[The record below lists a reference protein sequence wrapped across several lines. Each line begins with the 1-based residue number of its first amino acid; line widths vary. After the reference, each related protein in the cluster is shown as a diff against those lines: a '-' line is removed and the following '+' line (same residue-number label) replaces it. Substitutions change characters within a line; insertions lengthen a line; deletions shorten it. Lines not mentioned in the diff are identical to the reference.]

1 MNLATIALKNL
12 KRNFSF
18 YSLYLVSVSFVLMI
32 YFCFTSFSM
41 NEVIME
47 KISSD
52 GRVEMM
58 CSVVAVFIMAFVV
71 FYMFYSNNF
80 FMRRRM
86 KELGIYALLGYR
98 KGDMLRLL
106 TIENIFVC
114 LGGMIVGILAGSL
127 LHIGI
132 TAGIV
137 ALLGLTIDMGA
148 IPFINPQ
155 AVSSIFLFILAVLLT
170 LTLSNAGLL
179 LKSTLLDLVR
189 LEKKVEKPVHPNIVF
204 SIIGIV
210 FLLGGY
216 ALALDMVRG
225 TQSVW
230 TTIGFY
236 PIALLTLVLVVVGTV
251 LTIYSFV
258 PFVCQCIK
266 NRHSVLYR
274 ENMIIVAPKFMH
286 RIRSNA
292 KSLILLILLVAG
304 TLSVF
309 GATTL
314 SVWYPYRAVER
325 IIPSAIEYRVED
337 EQRNRQALEALA
349 EGLNGQ
355 EYQVQETDLLKITAS
370 SDRLPDEYSISSE
383 GVRTPGFECMRLSDY
398 DTLLNSQGKESSI
411 SELSDT
417 ECVLVKYRPDP
428 ENSDV
433 GAVYHLEIGNGISTD
448 VTVVQTTLDNPI
460 GFANSVATLLVSDQL
475 YQNIESGQPEK
486 ITVVSINGGMTRS
499 DGTAYTILKN
509 TMPDNVYLAS
519 AWQRQTEII
528 QLNSSTYLL
537 IAFATI
543 IFLIATGSI
552 NLGGLTDEDGLMLTQ
567 HLLERFPDQKIVI
580 LSGYNLPVY
589 RKEAKR
595 IGARGFISKD
605 VEPDELLHILLT
617 IKNGATH
624 FPREEVFIEELTDG
638 ERKVLELVASGV
650 RRREIAEQLFI
661 SERTVS
667 NHLQHIFEK
676 LQVSSTVEMITKAI
690 KLGYIAQS
698 VI

>member
-1 MNLATIALKNL
+1 MNLTTIALKNL

-114 LGGMIVGILAGSL
+114 LGGMFAGILAGSL

-189 LEKKVEKPVHPNIVF
+189 LEKKVEKPVRPNIVL
-204 SIIGIV
+204 SVIGIIA
-210 FLLGGY
+210 LLGGY

-225 TQSVW
+225 AQSVW

-274 ENMIIVAPKFMH
+274 ENTIIVAPKFMH

-337 EQRNRQALEALA
+337 EQLNKQALEALA

-355 EYQVQETDLLKITAS
+355 EYQVQETNLLKITAS

-433 GAVYHLEIGNGISTD
+433 GAVYHLDIGNGVSTD

-509 TMPDNVYLAS
+509 TMPDNIYLAS

-552 NLGGLTDEDGLMLTQ
+552 LYFQNLSAVTYDRDDYNILQRMGYNKNMIKRCVRRQIQIYFVIPYVIGMLHSIFAIICYKSALMDDVLGQ
-567 HLLERFPDQKIVI
+567 AGEVI
-580 LSGYNLPVY
+580 LPIALAVGIFSIVY
-589 RKEAKR
+589 
-595 IGARGFISKD
+595 FIYY
-605 VEPDELLHILLT
+605 
-617 IKNGATH
+617 
-624 FPREEVFIEELTDG
+624 EV
-638 ERKVLELVASGV
+638 
-650 RRREIAEQLFI
+650 
-661 SERTVS
+661 
-667 NHLQHIFEK
+667 
-676 LQVSSTVEMITKAI
+676 TKYSCYKA
-690 KLGYIAQS
+690 AMN
-698 VI
+698 

>member
-1 MNLATIALKNL
+1 
-12 KRNFSF
+12 
-18 YSLYLVSVSFVLMI
+18 
-32 YFCFTSFSM
+32 
-41 NEVIME
+41 
-47 KISSD
+47 
-52 GRVEMM
+52 
-58 CSVVAVFIMAFVV
+58 
-71 FYMFYSNNF
+71 
-80 FMRRRM
+80 
-86 KELGIYALLGYR
+86 
-98 KGDMLRLL
+98 MLRLL

-114 LGGMIVGILAGSL
+114 LGGMFVGILAGSL

-189 LEKKVEKPVHPNIVF
+189 LEKKVEKPVHTNIVF

-225 TQSVW
+225 AQSVW

-251 LTIYSFV
+251 LTTYSFV

-266 NRHSVLYR
+266 NRHSILYR
-274 ENMIIVAPKFMH
+274 ENTIIVAPKFMH

-292 KSLILLILLVAG
+292 KSLILLILLVAGTLSVFGG

-337 EQRNRQALEALA
+337 EQRNKQALEALA

-398 DTLLNSQGKESSI
+398 NTLLNSQGKESSI

-417 ECVLVKYRPDP
+417 ECVLVKYRTDP

-433 GAVYHLEIGNGISTD
+433 GAVYHLDIGNGISTD

-552 NLGGLTDEDGLMLTQ
+552 LYFQNLSAVTYDRD
-567 HLLERFPDQKIVI
+567 DYNI
-580 LSGYNLPVY
+580 LQRMGYN
-589 RKEAKR
+589 KNMIKR
-595 IGARGFISKD
+595 C
-605 VEPDELLHILLT
+605 
-617 IKNGATH
+617 
-624 FPREEVFIEELTDG
+624 
-638 ERKVLELVASGV
+638 V
-650 RRREIAEQLFI
+650 RRQIQIYFVIPYVIGMLHSIFAIICYKSALMDDVLGQAGEVVLPIALAIGIFTIVYFI
-661 SERTVS
+661 YYEV
-667 NHLQHIFEK
+667 
-676 LQVSSTVEMITKAI
+676 TKHSCYKA
-690 KLGYIAQS
+690 AMN
-698 VI
+698 

>member
-114 LGGMIVGILAGSL
+114 LGGMFVGILAGSL

-189 LEKKVEKPVHPNIVF
+189 LEKKVEKPVHTNIVF

-225 TQSVW
+225 AQSVW

-266 NRHSVLYR
+266 NRHSILYR
-274 ENMIIVAPKFMH
+274 ENTIIVAPKFMH

-325 IIPSAIEYRVED
+325 IIPSSIEYRVED
-337 EQRNRQALEALA
+337 EQRNKQALEALA

-383 GVRTPGFECMRLSDY
+383 GVRTPGFECMSLTDY
-398 DTLLNSQGKESSI
+398 NTLLNRQGKESSI
-411 SELSDT
+411 SEFSDT

-428 ENSDV
+428 DNADV
-433 GAVYHLEIGNGISTD
+433 GAVYHLDIGNGVSTD

-460 GFANSVATLLVSDQL
+460 GFANSVATLVVSDQL
-475 YQNIESGQPEK
+475 YQTIANGQPEK
-486 ITVVSINGGMTRS
+486 ITVVSINGGDTRS
-499 DGTAYTILKN
+499 DGTAYTILKDA
-509 TMPDNVYLAS
+509 MPDNIYLAS

-552 NLGGLTDEDGLMLTQ
+552 LYFQNLSAVTYDRDDYNIIQRMGYNKNMIRRCVRRQIQIYFVIPYVIGMLHSIFAIICYKSALMDDVLGQADE
-567 HLLERFPDQKIVI
+567 VI
-580 LSGYNLPVY
+580 LPIVLAIGIFSIVY
-589 RKEAKR
+589 
-595 IGARGFISKD
+595 FIYY
-605 VEPDELLHILLT
+605 
-617 IKNGATH
+617 
-624 FPREEVFIEELTDG
+624 EV
-638 ERKVLELVASGV
+638 
-650 RRREIAEQLFI
+650 
-661 SERTVS
+661 
-667 NHLQHIFEK
+667 
-676 LQVSSTVEMITKAI
+676 TKYSCYKA
-690 KLGYIAQS
+690 AMN
-698 VI
+698 

>member
-1 MNLATIALKNL
+1 MCIFALSALKKPE
-12 KRNFSF
+12 KRFSIGKTAHPGI
-18 YSLYLVSVSFVLMI
+18 LFVFMCGLAV
-32 YFCFTSFSM
+32 FPQGTGGKFTSFSM

-114 LGGMIVGILAGSL
+114 LGGMFAGILAGSL

-189 LEKKVEKPVHPNIVF
+189 LEKKVEKPVRPNIVL
-204 SIIGIV
+204 SVIGIIA
-210 FLLGGY
+210 LLGGY

-225 TQSVW
+225 AQSVW

-274 ENMIIVAPKFMH
+274 ENTIIVAPKFMH

-337 EQRNRQALEALA
+337 EQLNKQALEALA

-433 GAVYHLEIGNGISTD
+433 GAVYHLDIGNGVSTD

-509 TMPDNVYLAS
+509 TMPDNIYLAS

-552 NLGGLTDEDGLMLTQ
+552 LYFQNLSAVTYDRDDYNILQRMGYNKNMIKRCVRRQIQIYFVIPYVIGMLHSIFAIICYKSALMDDVLGQ
-567 HLLERFPDQKIVI
+567 AGEVI
-580 LSGYNLPVY
+580 LPIALAVGIFSIVY
-589 RKEAKR
+589 
-595 IGARGFISKD
+595 FIYY
-605 VEPDELLHILLT
+605 
-617 IKNGATH
+617 
-624 FPREEVFIEELTDG
+624 EV
-638 ERKVLELVASGV
+638 
-650 RRREIAEQLFI
+650 
-661 SERTVS
+661 
-667 NHLQHIFEK
+667 
-676 LQVSSTVEMITKAI
+676 TKYSCYKA
-690 KLGYIAQS
+690 AMN
-698 VI
+698 

>member
-398 DTLLNSQGKESSI
+398 NTLLNSQGKESSI

-552 NLGGLTDEDGLMLTQ
+552 LYFQNLSAVTYDRD
-567 HLLERFPDQKIVI
+567 DYNI
-580 LSGYNLPVY
+580 LQRMGYN
-589 RKEAKR
+589 KNMIKR
-595 IGARGFISKD
+595 C
-605 VEPDELLHILLT
+605 
-617 IKNGATH
+617 
-624 FPREEVFIEELTDG
+624 
-638 ERKVLELVASGV
+638 V
-650 RRREIAEQLFI
+650 RRQIQIYFVIPYVIGMLHSIFAIICYKSALMDDVLGQAGEVVLPIALAIGIFAIVYFI
-661 SERTVS
+661 YYEV
-667 NHLQHIFEK
+667 
-676 LQVSSTVEMITKAI
+676 TKHSCYKA
-690 KLGYIAQS
+690 AMN
-698 VI
+698 

>member
-114 LGGMIVGILAGSL
+114 LGGMFAGILAGSL

-189 LEKKVEKPVHPNIVF
+189 LEKKVEKPVRPNIVL
-204 SIIGIV
+204 SVIGIIA
-210 FLLGGY
+210 LLGGY

-225 TQSVW
+225 AQSVW

-274 ENMIIVAPKFMH
+274 ENTIIVAPKFMH

-337 EQRNRQALEALA
+337 EQLNKQALEALA

-355 EYQVQETDLLKITAS
+355 EYQVQETNLLKITAS

-383 GVRTPGFECMRLSDY
+383 GVRTPGFECMRLSAY

-433 GAVYHLEIGNGISTD
+433 GAVYHLDIGNGVSTD

-509 TMPDNVYLAS
+509 TMPDNIYLAS

-552 NLGGLTDEDGLMLTQ
+552 LYFQNLSAVTYDRDDYNILQRMGYNKNMIKRCVRRQIQIYFVIPYVIGMLHSIFAIICYKSALMDDVLGQ
-567 HLLERFPDQKIVI
+567 AGEVI
-580 LSGYNLPVY
+580 LPIALAVGIFSIVY
-589 RKEAKR
+589 
-595 IGARGFISKD
+595 FIYY
-605 VEPDELLHILLT
+605 
-617 IKNGATH
+617 
-624 FPREEVFIEELTDG
+624 EV
-638 ERKVLELVASGV
+638 
-650 RRREIAEQLFI
+650 
-661 SERTVS
+661 
-667 NHLQHIFEK
+667 
-676 LQVSSTVEMITKAI
+676 TKYSCYKA
-690 KLGYIAQS
+690 AMN
-698 VI
+698 

>member
-41 NEVIME
+41 NEIIME

-71 FYMFYSNNF
+71 FYMFYSNNL

-114 LGGMIVGILAGSL
+114 LGGMFVGILAGSL

-137 ALLGLTIDMGA
+137 ALLGLTIDLGA

-189 LEKKVEKPVHPNIVF
+189 LEKKVEKPVHTNIIF

-225 TQSVW
+225 AQSVW

-266 NRHSVLYR
+266 NRHSILYR
-274 ENMIIVAPKFMH
+274 ENTIIVAPKFMH

-325 IIPSAIEYRVED
+325 IIPSDIEYRVED
-337 EQRNRQALEALA
+337 EQRNKQALEALA

-355 EYQVQETDLLKITAS
+355 EYQVQETNLLKITAS

-398 DTLLNSQGKESSI
+398 NTLLNSQGKESSI

-417 ECVLVKYRPDP
+417 ECVLVKYRTDP

-433 GAVYHLEIGNGISTD
+433 GAVYHLDIGNGISTD

-475 YQNIESGQPEK
+475 YQNIESGQPKK

-552 NLGGLTDEDGLMLTQ
+552 LYFQNLSAVTYDRD
-567 HLLERFPDQKIVI
+567 DYNI
-580 LSGYNLPVY
+580 LQRMGYN
-589 RKEAKR
+589 KNMIKR
-595 IGARGFISKD
+595 C
-605 VEPDELLHILLT
+605 
-617 IKNGATH
+617 
-624 FPREEVFIEELTDG
+624 
-638 ERKVLELVASGV
+638 V
-650 RRREIAEQLFI
+650 RRQIQIYFVIPYVIGMLHSIFAIICYKSALMDDVLGQAGEVVLPIALAIGIFTIVYFI
-661 SERTVS
+661 YYEV
-667 NHLQHIFEK
+667 
-676 LQVSSTVEMITKAI
+676 TKHSCYKA
-690 KLGYIAQS
+690 AMN
-698 VI
+698 

>member
-189 LEKKVEKPVHPNIVF
+189 LEKKVEKPVRPNIVL
-204 SIIGIV
+204 SVIGIIA
-210 FLLGGY
+210 LLGGY

-225 TQSVW
+225 AQSVW

-398 DTLLNSQGKESSI
+398 NTLLNSQGKESSI

-552 NLGGLTDEDGLMLTQ
+552 LYFQNLSAVTYDRDDYNILQRMGYNKNMIKRCVRRQIQIYFVIPYVIGMLHSIFAIICYKSALMDDVLGQ
-567 HLLERFPDQKIVI
+567 AGEVI
-580 LSGYNLPVY
+580 LPIALAVGIFSIVY
-589 RKEAKR
+589 
-595 IGARGFISKD
+595 FIYY
-605 VEPDELLHILLT
+605 
-617 IKNGATH
+617 
-624 FPREEVFIEELTDG
+624 EV
-638 ERKVLELVASGV
+638 
-650 RRREIAEQLFI
+650 
-661 SERTVS
+661 
-667 NHLQHIFEK
+667 
-676 LQVSSTVEMITKAI
+676 TKYSCYKA
-690 KLGYIAQS
+690 AMN
-698 VI
+698 

>member
-1 MNLATIALKNL
+1 
-12 KRNFSF
+12 
-18 YSLYLVSVSFVLMI
+18 
-32 YFCFTSFSM
+32 
-41 NEVIME
+41 ME

-266 NRHSVLYR
+266 NRHSVLYQ

-398 DTLLNSQGKESSI
+398 NTLLNSQGKESSI

-552 NLGGLTDEDGLMLTQ
+552 LYFQNLSAVTYDRD
-567 HLLERFPDQKIVI
+567 DYNI
-580 LSGYNLPVY
+580 LQRMGYN
-589 RKEAKR
+589 KNMIKR
-595 IGARGFISKD
+595 C
-605 VEPDELLHILLT
+605 
-617 IKNGATH
+617 
-624 FPREEVFIEELTDG
+624 
-638 ERKVLELVASGV
+638 V
-650 RRREIAEQLFI
+650 RRQIQIYFVIPYVIGMLHSIFAIICYKSALMDDVLGQAGEVVLPIALAIGIFTIVYFI
-661 SERTVS
+661 YYEV
-667 NHLQHIFEK
+667 
-676 LQVSSTVEMITKAI
+676 TKHSCYKA
-690 KLGYIAQS
+690 AMN
-698 VI
+698 

>member
-114 LGGMIVGILAGSL
+114 LGGMFAGILAGSL

-189 LEKKVEKPVHPNIVF
+189 LEKKVEKPVRPNIVL
-204 SIIGIV
+204 SVIGIIA
-210 FLLGGY
+210 LLGGY

-225 TQSVW
+225 AQSVW

-274 ENMIIVAPKFMH
+274 ENTIIVAPKFMH

-337 EQRNRQALEALA
+337 EQLNKQALEALA

-355 EYQVQETDLLKITAS
+355 EYQVQETNLLKITAS

-433 GAVYHLEIGNGISTD
+433 GAVYHLDIGNGVSTD

-509 TMPDNVYLAS
+509 TMPDNIYLAS

-528 QLNSSTYLL
+528 QLNSSTYML

-552 NLGGLTDEDGLMLTQ
+552 LYFQNLSAVTYDRDDYNILQRMGYNKNMIKRCVRRQIQIYFVIPYVIGMLHSIFAIICYKSALMDDVLGQ
-567 HLLERFPDQKIVI
+567 AGEVI
-580 LSGYNLPVY
+580 LPIALAVGIFSIVY
-589 RKEAKR
+589 
-595 IGARGFISKD
+595 FIYY
-605 VEPDELLHILLT
+605 
-617 IKNGATH
+617 
-624 FPREEVFIEELTDG
+624 EV
-638 ERKVLELVASGV
+638 
-650 RRREIAEQLFI
+650 
-661 SERTVS
+661 
-667 NHLQHIFEK
+667 
-676 LQVSSTVEMITKAI
+676 TKYSCYKA
-690 KLGYIAQS
+690 AMN
-698 VI
+698 

>member
-1 MNLATIALKNL
+1 
-12 KRNFSF
+12 
-18 YSLYLVSVSFVLMI
+18 
-32 YFCFTSFSM
+32 
-41 NEVIME
+41 ME

-189 LEKKVEKPVHPNIVF
+189 LEKKVEKPVRPNIVL
-204 SIIGIV
+204 SVIGIIA
-210 FLLGGY
+210 LLSGY

-225 TQSVW
+225 AQSVW

-251 LTIYSFV
+251 LTIYS
-258 PFVCQCIK
+258 
-266 NRHSVLYR
+266 LYR
-274 ENMIIVAPKFMH
+274 ENTIIVAPKFMH

-337 EQRNRQALEALA
+337 EQLNKQALEALA

-355 EYQVQETDLLKITAS
+355 EYQVQETNLLKITAS
-370 SDRLPDEYSISSE
+370 SDRLPDEYSISGE

-398 DTLLNSQGKESSI
+398 NTLLHSQGKESSI
-411 SELSDT
+411 SELSDK

-433 GAVYHLEIGNGISTD
+433 GAVYHLDIGNGVSTD

-499 DGTAYTILKN
+499 DGTAYTILKDA
-509 TMPDNVYLAS
+509 MPDNIYLAS

-552 NLGGLTDEDGLMLTQ
+552 LYFQNLSAVTYDRDDYNILRRMGYNKNMIKRCVRRQIQIYFVIPYVIGMLHSIFAIICYKSALMDDVLGQ
-567 HLLERFPDQKIVI
+567 AGEVI
-580 LSGYNLPVY
+580 LPIALAVGIFSIVY
-589 RKEAKR
+589 
-595 IGARGFISKD
+595 FIYY
-605 VEPDELLHILLT
+605 
-617 IKNGATH
+617 
-624 FPREEVFIEELTDG
+624 EV
-638 ERKVLELVASGV
+638 
-650 RRREIAEQLFI
+650 
-661 SERTVS
+661 
-667 NHLQHIFEK
+667 
-676 LQVSSTVEMITKAI
+676 TKYSCYKA
-690 KLGYIAQS
+690 AMN
-698 VI
+698 

>member
-71 FYMFYSNNF
+71 FYMIYSNNF

-114 LGGMIVGILAGSL
+114 LGGMFAGILAGSL

-189 LEKKVEKPVHPNIVF
+189 LEKKVEKPVRPNIVL
-204 SIIGIV
+204 SVIGIIA
-210 FLLGGY
+210 LLGGY

-225 TQSVW
+225 AQSVW

-274 ENMIIVAPKFMH
+274 ENTIIVAPKFMH

-337 EQRNRQALEALA
+337 EQLNKQALEALA

-355 EYQVQETDLLKITAS
+355 EYQVQETNLLKITAS

-433 GAVYHLEIGNGISTD
+433 GAVYHLDIGNGVSTD

-460 GFANSVATLLVSDQL
+460 GFANSVATLLVSDHL

-509 TMPDNVYLAS
+509 TMPDNIYLAS

-552 NLGGLTDEDGLMLTQ
+552 LYFQNLSAVTYDRDDYNILQRMGYNKNMIKRCVRRQIQIYFVIPYVIGMLHSIFAIICYKSALMDDVLGQ
-567 HLLERFPDQKIVI
+567 AGEVI
-580 LSGYNLPVY
+580 LPIALAVGIFSIVY
-589 RKEAKR
+589 
-595 IGARGFISKD
+595 FIYY
-605 VEPDELLHILLT
+605 
-617 IKNGATH
+617 
-624 FPREEVFIEELTDG
+624 EV
-638 ERKVLELVASGV
+638 
-650 RRREIAEQLFI
+650 
-661 SERTVS
+661 
-667 NHLQHIFEK
+667 
-676 LQVSSTVEMITKAI
+676 TKYSCYKA
-690 KLGYIAQS
+690 AMN
-698 VI
+698 